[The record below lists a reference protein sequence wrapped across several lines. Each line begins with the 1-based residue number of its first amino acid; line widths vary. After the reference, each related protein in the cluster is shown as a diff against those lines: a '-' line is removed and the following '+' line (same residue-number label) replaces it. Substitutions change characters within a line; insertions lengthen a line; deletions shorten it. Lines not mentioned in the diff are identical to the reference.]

1 MLDGLPSMC
10 PAREQASGPLD
21 DGSGVPKHPGMD
33 GYNAASECTDNMC
46 EEGMHIGG
54 FYQPGGRGYTGQFFH
69 GVIDEVRVWQKP
81 RTQEELKMF
90 KDIPLRPK
98 DHMSHAGL
106 LFYFPFD
113 EQGMDSGQEMIVVE
127 SRAYPWFGQLGNSSG
142 KGRPLWVESGA
153 PLRCMVDSLARPCVE
168 AGVGNLREVYAA
180 GTGGGRGG
188 APAGS
193 ATGTGLKRRYSRG
206 AMASAVLLSM
216 LLSAAISVALT
227 RAVVVDGLEL
237 SCTADAL
244 PAAGRAIARA
254 VRGLVSPEPGSG
266 APSTSGT
273 SGLAPAVV
281 PSPLAGGSGYQT
293 VE

>member
-1 MLDGLPSMC
+1 MHSE
-10 PAREQASGPLD
+10 REQASGPLD
-21 DGSGVPKHPGMD
+21 DGSGVPKHPGMQ

-69 GVIDEVRVWQKP
+69 GVIDEVRVWQRP
-81 RTQEELKMF
+81 RTQQELQAY
-90 KDIPLRPK
+90 KDIPLRAK
-98 DHMSHAGL
+98 DHMTHGGL

-113 EQGMDSGQEMIVVE
+113 EQGMDSGQEMVVVE
-127 SRAYPWFGQLGNSSG
+127 SRAYPWFGLLGNSSG

-180 GTGGGRGG
+180 GTGSGGGGGG
-188 APAGS
+188 AATGW
-193 ATGTGLKRRYSRG
+193 ATGTGLKRRYSRS
-206 AMASAVLLSM
+206 AMAAAVGLSM
-216 LLSAAISVALT
+216 LLSAAVSVALT

-237 SCTADAL
+237 SCSADAL

-254 VRGLVSPEPGSG
+254 VRGVVSSEPGSGVGSG
-266 APSTSGT
+266 APSASGT

-281 PSPLAGGSGYQT
+281 PSPLVGGSGYQT
-293 VE
+293 VA

>member
-1 MLDGLPSMC
+1 MHS
-10 PAREQASGPLD
+10 AREQASGPLD

-98 DHMSHAGL
+98 DHMTHAGL

-168 AGVGNLREVYAA
+168 AGVGNLREVSGSGSGGSGGAAA
-180 GTGGGRGG
+180 GL
-188 APAGS
+188 

-216 LLSAAISVALT
+216 LLSAIISIALT
-227 RAVVVDGLEL
+227 RVVVVDGLEL
-237 SCTADAL
+237 SCSADAL

-254 VRGLVSPEPGSG
+254 VRGLVSSEHGSG
-266 APSTSGT
+266 APSASGT
-273 SGLAPAVV
+273 GGLAPAVV

-293 VE
+293 VA

>member
-1 MLDGLPSMC
+1 MHSE
-10 PAREQASGPLD
+10 REQASGPLD

-98 DHMSHAGL
+98 DHMTPHGGL

-113 EQGMDSGQEMIVVE
+113 EQGMDSGQEMVVVE

-180 GTGGGRGG
+180 GTGSGGSGG
-188 APAGS
+188 AAAGS
-193 ATGTGLKRRYSRG
+193 ATGTGLMRRYSRG

-237 SCTADAL
+237 SCSADAL

-254 VRGLVSPEPGSG
+254 VRGVVSSEPGSS
-266 APSTSGT
+266 APSSSGT

-281 PSPLAGGSGYQT
+281 PSPLVGGSGYQT
-293 VE
+293 VA

>member
-1 MLDGLPSMC
+1 MHS
-10 PAREQASGPLD
+10 AREQASGPLD

-98 DHMSHAGL
+98 DHMTHAGL

-168 AGVGNLREVYAA
+168 AGVGNLREVSGSGSGGSGGAAA
-180 GTGGGRGG
+180 GL
-188 APAGS
+188 

-237 SCTADAL
+237 SCSADAL

-254 VRGLVSPEPGSG
+254 VRGVVSSEPGSS
-266 APSTSGT
+266 APSSSGT

-281 PSPLAGGSGYQT
+281 PSPLVGGSGYQT
-293 VE
+293 VA

>member
-1 MLDGLPSMC
+1 MHSE
-10 PAREQASGPLD
+10 REQASGPLD

-81 RTQEELKMF
+81 RTQEELNMF

-98 DHMSHAGL
+98 DHMTPHGGL

-113 EQGMDSGQEMIVVE
+113 EQGMDSGQEMVVVE

-180 GTGGGRGG
+180 GTGSGGSGG
-188 APAGS
+188 AAAGS
-193 ATGTGLKRRYSRG
+193 ATGTGLMRRYSRG

-237 SCTADAL
+237 SCSADAL

-254 VRGLVSPEPGSG
+254 VRGVVSSEPRSS
-266 APSTSGT
+266 APSASGT

-281 PSPLAGGSGYQT
+281 PSPLVGGSGYQT
-293 VE
+293 VA

>member
-1 MLDGLPSMC
+1 MHSE
-10 PAREQASGPLD
+10 REQASGPLD

-98 DHMSHAGL
+98 DHMTPHGGL

-113 EQGMDSGQEMIVVE
+113 EQGMDSGQEMVVVE

-180 GTGGGRGG
+180 GTGSGGSGG
-188 APAGS
+188 AAAGS
-193 ATGTGLKRRYSRG
+193 ATGTGLMRRYSRG

-216 LLSAAISVALT
+216 LLSAAVSVALT

-237 SCTADAL
+237 SCSADAL

-254 VRGLVSPEPGSG
+254 VRGVVSSEPGSS
-266 APSTSGT
+266 APSSSGT

-281 PSPLAGGSGYQT
+281 PSPLVGGSGYQT
-293 VE
+293 VA